1 MVKPIGTILQAENT
15 MSANPFIVYLAVDAP
30 STRIFSALASLM
42 PLTVH
47 SCFLGVKATASTVW

>member
-1 MVKPIGTILQAENT
+1 MVKPIGTILQAKDP
-15 MSANPFIVYLAVDAP
+15 MSAQYMQECSAVDSP